1 MSVAACPGCVSGAG
15 PEPGTEATADA
26 RHLSFSVPTVHCA
39 GCIAKIEKN
48 IGSFPGVRSARV
60 NLSQKRL
67 LVDADSGLQDQILD
81 RLAGLGYEAWPLDR
95 SVLEKGRDPE
105 ARALL
110 VRLAVAG
117 FAMMNVMLLSVAA
130 GSGDKGETRNFP
142 HWISAAIALPTVC
155 FTSAPF
161 WHSALSALRR
171 ARLNMDVPITLAIFL
186 ATGLSLFETV
196 VGGRD
201 AYFDAA
207 LSLTFFLLLGRY
219 LNHRTRMA
227 ARSAAVELAAMEAK
241 TALRVGDR
249 NQHVPIEDLRIGD
262 VVLVQ
267 PGMSLPVDGIVV
279 KGDSDIDKALLT
291 GESLPERADVGTIV
305 FAGTR
310 NLTGPLQVRVT
321 KSIENSALRRIGE
334 LVSLAETAKSQYTG
348 LAERAAEIYAP
359 AVHILSFATFVGWYW
374 IGGDMRQSL
383 NIAVSVLI
391 ITCPCA
397 LGLAVPAVMTAAVSR
412 LFRAGV
418 LIKDGTA
425 IERLAEVD
433 NIVFDKTGTLT
444 RGEPVLAGDVP
455 ADQLAIAAG
464 LAQGSAHPLSQA
476 ILQAA
481 EDRNLT
487 PASVTELTEVPG
499 KGVEGKFHGGTARLG
514 RAGWLG
520 AEAVSGTMQ
529 TWLQLAGDDPLC
541 LRFADVPRSE
551 VSDVVRQL
559 TDQGF
564 APAMLTGDR
573 RDVAGPL
580 AEQIGITSVLAEVLP
595 EQKVTAIQ
603 QRGGRTL
610 MVGDGLNDAAAMGA
624 AHASIAPA
632 SAIDATRTA
641 ADCILLGNS
650 LSEIPRTLAIAR
662 MAKRRILE
670 NFGVAIGYN
679 LIAVPVAVLGYA
691 SPLAA
696 AIAMSTSSI
705 IVSLNALRLL
715 RGQVS

>member
-1 MSVAACPGCVSGAG
+1 MSVAACPGCVSDPGSVTGA
-15 PEPGTEATADA
+15 ATDA
-26 RHLSFSVPTVHCA
+26 RHLSYSVPTIHCA
-39 GCIAKIEKN
+39 GCIARIEKN
-48 IGSFPGVRSARV
+48 VGSLAGVRSARV

-67 LVDADSGLQDQILD
+67 LVDADGGLQDQILD
-81 RLAGLGYEAWPLDR
+81 RLAGLGYEAYPLDR
-95 SVLEKGRDPE
+95 AVLEKGKDPE

-117 FAMMNVMLLSVAA
+117 FAMMNVMLLSVSIW
-130 GSGDKGETRNFP
+130 SGAEGETRNFL

-161 WHSALSALRR
+161 WHSALSALRQ

-186 ATGLSLFETV
+186 ATGMSLYETW

-241 TALRVGDR
+241 TALRVGAT
-249 NQHVPIEDLRIGD
+249 NQQVPIEDLLVGD

-267 PGMSLPVDGIVV
+267 PGMSIPVDGTVID
-279 KGDSDIDKALLT
+279 GESDIDKALLT
-291 GESLPERADVGTIV
+291 GESLPEKAGLGTDV

-310 NLTGPLQVRVT
+310 NLTGPLQIRVT
-321 KSIENSALRRIGE
+321 KAIENSVLRRIGE

-359 AVHILSFATFVGWYW
+359 VVHVLAFATFAGWYW

-425 IERLAEVD
+425 IERMAEVD
-433 NIVFDKTGTLT
+433 NVVFDKTGTLT
-444 RGEPVLAGDVP
+444 RGEPVLSGDIP
-455 ADQLAIAAG
+455 AHVLAIAAG
-464 LAQGSAHPLSQA
+464 LAQGSAHPLSRA
-476 ILQAA
+476 ILHAA
-481 EDRNLT
+481 TVRGIEPVT
-487 PASVTELTEVPG
+487 PIEVTEVPG
-499 KGVEGKFHGGTARLG
+499 KGVEGRLQGRTARLG
-514 RAGWLG
+514 RAEWLG
-520 AEAVSGTMQ
+520 AEAVAGTMQ
-529 TWLQLAGDDPLC
+529 TWLQLDGEAPVC
-541 LRFADVPRSE
+541 LRFADVPRPE
-551 VSDVVRQL
+551 AKEVVRQL
-559 TDQGF
+559 ADRGF
-564 APAMLTGDR
+564 APALLTGDR
-573 RDVAGPL
+573 QDVARRL
-580 AEQIGITSVLAEVLP
+580 AEELGIVSVMADVLP

-603 QRGGRTL
+603 ERGGRTL

-624 AHASIAPA
+624 AHASMAPA
-632 SAIDATRTA
+632 TAIDATRTA

-650 LSEIPRTLAIAR
+650 LSEIPRTLVIAR

-670 NFGVAIGYN
+670 NFAVAAAYN
-679 LIAVPVAVLGYA
+679 LIAIPIAVLGYA

-705 IVSLNALRLL
+705 LVSLNALRLL
-715 RGQVS
+715 RGQGS

>member
-1 MSVAACPGCVSGAG
+1 MSVAACPGCVSGTGSGLDA
-15 PEPGTEATADA
+15 EATSDA
-26 RHLSFSVPTVHCA
+26 RYLSFSVPTIHCA

-48 IGSFPGVRSARV
+48 VGSCRGVRSARV

-67 LVDADSGLQDQILD
+67 LVDADVGLRDEILA
-81 RLAGLGYEAWPLDR
+81 RLAGLGYEAYPLDR
-95 SVLEKGRDPE
+95 TVLEKGKDPE

-117 FAMMNVMLLSVAA
+117 FAMMNVMLLSVSIW
-130 GSGDKGETRNFP
+130 SGAEGETRNFL
-142 HWISAAIALPTVC
+142 HWISAAITLPTVV

-161 WHSALSALRR
+161 WHSALSALRK

-186 ATGLSLFETV
+186 ATGMSLFETW
-196 VGGRD
+196 VGGHD

-241 TALRVGDR
+241 TALRMGAT
-249 NQHVPIEDLRIGD
+249 NQQVPIEDLKIGD

-267 PGMSLPVDGIVV
+267 PGMSIPVDGTVIN
-279 KGDSDIDKALLT
+279 GESDIDKALLT
-291 GESLPERADVGTIV
+291 GESLPEKADLGTDV

-310 NLTGPLQVRVT
+310 NLTGPLQIRVT
-321 KSIENSALRRIGE
+321 KPIENSVLRRIGE

-359 AVHILSFATFVGWYW
+359 VVHILAFATFLGWYLL
-374 IGGDMRQSL
+374 GGDIRHSL

-444 RGEPVLAGDVP
+444 RGEPVLSGEISADV
-455 ADQLAIAAG
+455 LTVAAG
-464 LAQGSAHPLSQA
+464 LAQGSAHPLSRA

-481 EDRNLT
+481 TLRGIE
-487 PASVTELTEVPG
+487 PASLTGITELPG
-499 KGVEGKFHGGTARLG
+499 KGVEGNFQGRTARLG

-520 AEAVSGTMQ
+520 VEAVAGTMQ
-529 TWLQLAGDDPLC
+529 TWLQLDAEAPVC
-541 LRFADVPRSE
+541 LRFADVLRPE
-551 VSDVVRQL
+551 AETVVRQL
-559 TDQGF
+559 AERGF
-564 APAMLTGDR
+564 KPALLTGDR
-573 RDVAGPL
+573 QDVARPL
-580 AEQIGITSVLAEVLP
+580 ADQLGIVSVLADVLP

-603 QRGGRTL
+603 ERGGRTL

-624 AHASIAPA
+624 AHASMAPA
-632 SAIDATRTA
+632 TAIDATRTA

-650 LSEIPRTLAIAR
+650 LSEIPHTLAMAR
-662 MAKRRILE
+662 MARRRILE
-670 NFGVAIGYN
+670 NFAIAAGYN
-679 LIAVPVAVLGYA
+679 LIAVPIAVLGYA

-696 AIAMSTSSI
+696 AIAMSSSSI
-705 IVSLNALRLL
+705 LVSLNALRLL
-715 RGQVS
+715 RDKTS